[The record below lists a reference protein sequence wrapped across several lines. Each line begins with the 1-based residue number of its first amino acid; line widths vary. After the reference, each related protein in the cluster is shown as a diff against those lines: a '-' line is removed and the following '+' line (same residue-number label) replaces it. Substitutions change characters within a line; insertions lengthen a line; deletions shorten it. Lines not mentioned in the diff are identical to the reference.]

1 MIRGLFVVSVLLS
14 VVSWYTTFEGMALY
28 LSRWFALLASLGVQG
43 ALLFTAWLLG
53 SYRARRTQI
62 LVVYSITA
70 LVSVAFSYVSLYTWF
85 AQRERPALVQ
95 RQLFDRLSSIAQQAD
110 ETLTAASGEAR
121 KHVIALEEMTEAEKR
136 VGYLAKAV
144 DADPYLAK
152 VREAVAQE
160 AQGRE
165 GSGEGARYSAFARY
179 ARLAQ
184 QTQAQIDGARQ
195 GLAQWRIRARPT
207 DASTEQLRGFHAA
220 YDGIPWAEVT
230 TTLHNGTIAR
240 PLVPSLTE
248 FVDQTGSGQED
259 LMLAFTELFSAP
271 TGRHVF
277 SLALAA
283 FIDVIIILIALV
295 SSGAPESQWASGAA
309 ALDSLD
315 AQVFARDLL
324 RKVQVAPGGLARVPD
339 NGLSPGET
347 QLLLL
352 LCNRGLATHGDGGFF
367 LDPAYHALLV
377 EGLAVRGVPLRASRA
392 AAV

>member
-28 LSRWFALLASLGVQG
+28 LSRWFALLASLEVQG

-53 SYRARRTQI
+53 SHRARRTQI
-62 LVVYSITA
+62 IVVYSITA

-95 RQLFDRLSSIAQQAD
+95 RQLFDRLAAAAQQAE

-121 KHVIALEEMTEAEKR
+121 KHVVALEEMTEAEKR

-195 GLAQWRIRARPT
+195 GLAQWRSRAKPT
-207 DASTEQLRGFHAA
+207 DASAEQLRGFHAA

-230 TTLHNGTIAR
+230 STLHNGTIAR
-240 PLVPSLTE
+240 PSVPSLAE

-259 LMLAFTELFSAP
+259 LMLAFTELFSVP
-271 TGRHVF
+271 TGRYVF
-277 SLALAA
+277 FA
-283 FIDVIIILIALV
+283 IALV
-295 SSGAPESQWASGAA
+295 SSGAPESQWARGAA

-315 AQVFARDLL
+315 GQVFARDLL
-324 RKVQVAPGGLARVPD
+324 RKVQVAPGGLARLPD
-339 NGLSPGET
+339 EGLSAGET

-352 LCNRGLATHGDGGFF
+352 LSNRGLATHADGGFL
-367 LDPAYHALLV
+367 LDPAYHASLV

-392 AAV
+392 AGV